1 MLAGIG
7 HNGCLLQ
14 YRCHPVHN
22 GLTGDQNESGDPG
35 RPVAPATHYR
45 RIIPSAV
52 VRCTPNP
59 TPSEA
64 LEIVMTPRSWFAC
77 AAATVMGIVT
87 PAGAAPPAASAHH
100 SMAGLHADTRISL
113 PLRPALARHQ
123 KQNMR
128 EHLEAVQAIVAGLAT
143 GDFTAIETA
152 ASRMGYSR
160 ETATQCEHMGADA
173 PGFAERAIA
182 FHKSADEIAAAARRK
197 DIQDVTANLSRTLVQ
212 CTGCH
217 ATYRQD
223 IIGKRSHDR
232 LVEPFIGSHH

>member
-7 HNGCLLQ
+7 HNGCLLR
-14 YRCHPVHN
+14 YRCRPVHN

-87 PAGAAPPAASAHH
+87 PAGAAPP
-100 SMAGLHADTRISL
+100 GGCFD
-113 PLRPALARHQ
+113 
-123 KQNMR
+123 
-128 EHLEAVQAIVAGLAT
+128 G
-143 GDFTAIETA
+143 
-152 ASRMGYSR
+152 
-160 ETATQCEHMGADA
+160 C
-173 PGFAERAIA
+173 
-182 FHKSADEIAAAARRK
+182 EIAGGQAC
-197 DIQDVTANLSRTLVQ
+197 D
-212 CTGCH
+212 
-217 ATYRQD
+217 
-223 IIGKRSHDR
+223 DR
-232 LVEPFIGSHH
+232 LDGFEVFAHVLFLMPR